1 LFRREKKK
9 QFFFEKKNQK
19 TFAFLACAAGESR
32 DSDIKVFC
40 FFSSEKKALL
50 SAHLRMVFESKIS
63 HSALNRRCRKK
74 YFGCFIGA
82 CATETP
88 GIQAY
93 MLKV

>member
-1 LFRREKKK
+1 LKKRTK
-9 QFFFEKKNQK
+9 K

-40 FFSSEKKALL
+40 FFSPEKKALL
-50 SAHLRMVFESKIS
+50 SADLRIVFESKIS

-82 CATETP
+82 RATETP

-93 MLKV
+93 LLKV